1 MFVCVRVCVCVCVCV
16 CITSLLLYLAAGAA
30 GGAPPVFMYCS
41 YASIDAAACARCC
54 CLSSGLDSV
63 GPAHTS
69 RVSAFA
75 FACLFRFLA
84 RLSWPCEHRLF
95 QRFHS
100 QRPLLSQTCARQG
113 VRATFNICREMLKQ
127 RRVIL
132 VLVSNM
138 HRCAHA
144 FSCMRP
150 SANNM

>member
-1 MFVCVRVCVCVCVCV
+1 VCARARVRVCMCI

-75 FACLFRFLA
+75 FAFACVFRFLA
-84 RLSWPCEHRLF
+84 RFSWLCECLSV
-95 QRFHS
+95 QRVRS
-100 QRPLLSQTCARQG
+100 LRPLLSPTCARQG
-113 VRATFNICREMLKQ
+113 VLATFNICREMLRQ

-132 VLVSNM
+132 VLVSKMN
-138 HRCAHA
+138 RCAHA
-144 FSCMRP
+144 FSCMWP
-150 SANNM
+150 SATNM

>member
-1 MFVCVRVCVCVCVCV
+1 VCVCVCVCV
-16 CITSLLLYLAAGAA
+16 CICITSLLLYLAAGAA

-69 RVSAFA
+69 RGSAFA

-84 RLSWPCEHRLF
+84 RLSRPCEHRSF

-100 QRPLLSQTCARQG
+100 LRALISQTCARQG

-150 SANNM
+150 SATNT